1 MPSQP
6 PTPHDTSII
15 TSRALPADTLILD
28 GRFRL
33 KKLLGEGGMGLV
45 YLAEQVS
52 LGRECAVKVLREDL
66 SLQAGMGERFR
77 REALLLSSVDHA
89 SVVRVI
95 DFGMHGASACLV
107 MEYADGETLEAA
119 LRTERFPPERC
130 LRLLIQLAQGLAA
143 IHEKGIVHRD
153 LKPENVIITSAP
165 DGEHARLLDFG
176 IA

>member
-1 MPSQP
+1 MLRPREEP
-6 PTPHDTSII
+6 AVHDTIAKL
-15 TSRALPADTLILD
+15 RPQALPEDTLILD

-52 LGRECAVKVLREDL
+52 LGRACAVKVLREDL

-107 MEYADGETLEAA
+107 ME
-119 LRTERFPPERC
+119 
-130 LRLLIQLAQGLAA
+130 
-143 IHEKGIVHRD
+143 
-153 LKPENVIITSAP
+153 
-165 DGEHARLLDFG
+165 
-176 IA
+176 